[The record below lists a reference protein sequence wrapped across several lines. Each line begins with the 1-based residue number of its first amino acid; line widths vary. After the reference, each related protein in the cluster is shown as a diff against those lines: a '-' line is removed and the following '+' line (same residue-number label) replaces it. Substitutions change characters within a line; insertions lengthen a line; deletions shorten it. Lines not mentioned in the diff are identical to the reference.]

1 VIGEWGVNG
10 VVIVIWVSKKRFSG
24 RRNRK
29 NYEKKRF
36 LLEKFPFFFQEIH

>member
-24 RRNRK
+24 RRNH
-29 NYEKKRF
+29 EKKRF